1 MFSWW
6 KKSREDERAPKF
18 MGVRLDKNHYLGYSK
33 IRYIDEEDEER
44 SCCLIHFFVNKEDHT
59 KRKFVY
65 DGSNESDF
73 YNHGWM
79 INARMWKINEREL
92 YRAVITFPS
101 KWLREYMLQEYN
113 NVWSDE
119 KKWWVQNLEDKI
131 ENKQDN
137 VITVNFKE

>member
-1 MFSWW
+1 
-6 KKSREDERAPKF
+6 

-33 IRYIDEEDEER
+33 IRYIDEEDKER

-73 YNHGWM
+73 YNHSWM

-119 KKWWVQNLEDKI
+119 KKWWTQNLEDKI